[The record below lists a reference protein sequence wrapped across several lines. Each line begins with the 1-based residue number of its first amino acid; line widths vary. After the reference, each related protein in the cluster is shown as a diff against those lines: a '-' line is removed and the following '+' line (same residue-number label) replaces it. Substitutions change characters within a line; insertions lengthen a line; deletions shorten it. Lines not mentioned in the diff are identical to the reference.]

1 MIGNAVAINKK
12 DANDEVSLT
21 SSSEKFDCDVMKQKF
36 ISLSMKE
43 DSM

>member
-21 SSSEKFDCDVMKQKF
+21 SSSEKFDCDVKKKF
-36 ISLSMKE
+36 ISQSMKE